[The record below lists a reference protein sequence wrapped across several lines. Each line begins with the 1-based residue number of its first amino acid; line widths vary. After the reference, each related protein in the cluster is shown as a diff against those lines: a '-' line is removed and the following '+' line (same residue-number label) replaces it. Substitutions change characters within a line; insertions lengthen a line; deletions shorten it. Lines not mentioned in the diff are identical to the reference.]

1 VSFAKTGAGDG
12 TVVVDL
18 AFKILLHDKLR
29 FLMTVVGV
37 MFADVL
43 VLVQVGLFLGLLE
56 NASSTIDRLDADLW
70 VMARN
75 TKNIEFA
82 QAFPEDY
89 TQRVRSIPGVERAD
103 NMIVMYG
110 HLRLPSGTRDNV
122 LIYAL
127 EDFAKWRF
135 PAAIVEGAL
144 PDLRHGSALFLD
156 DSATRRFGD
165 FQVGEHR
172 DVLGKRFKIA
182 GRTADAQSFTSTP
195 IAFMPYRCAQAVLFA
210 ARPRTSYIIARL
222 AAGTSV
228 EAVRAEIRR
237 KLPQND
243 VFTKAEWAQ
252 SCRSYWI
259 EKTGIG
265 LNIFLTIFLGCLV
278 GVVVVAQTLYAAT
291 MEHLEEFGTI
301 KAIGGT
307 NADIYAILAKQ
318 SCIAAFVG
326 FFLSL
331 APVFGLRHLALLA
344 GLKIQI
350 TTELGIGVLA
360 GTVLLCIGAG
370 AISFK
375 KIANIDPALVFRG

>member
-1 VSFAKTGAGDG
+1 
-12 TVVVDL
+12 VVDL
-18 AFKILLHDKLR
+18 ALKILLHDKLR

-56 NASSTIDRLDADLW
+56 HASNTIEKIDADLW

-82 QAFPEDY
+82 QSFPEDY
-89 TQRVRSIPGVERAD
+89 VQRVRSVAGVEHAD
-103 NMIVMYG
+103 SMIVMYA
-110 HLRLPSGTRDNV
+110 HLRLPTGSRDNV

-127 EDFAKWRF
+127 EDFARWRF
-135 PAAIVEGAL
+135 PATVVEGTI
-144 PDLRHGSALFLD
+144 PDLRHGSVLFLD

-165 FQVGEHR
+165 FHLGEHR
-172 DVLGKRFKIA
+172 DVLGMRFKIA
-182 GRTADAQSFTSTP
+182 GRTRDAQSFTSTP
-195 IAFMPYRCAQAVLFA
+195 ITFMPYRCAQSILFGA
-210 ARPRTSYIIARL
+210 KPRTSYIIAKL
-222 AAGTSV
+222 APGASV
-228 EAVRAEIRR
+228 EAVRAELGR

-243 VFTKAEWAQ
+243 IFTKEEWAA
-252 SCRSYWI
+252 SCRHYWI
-259 EKTGIG
+259 EKTGLG

-307 NADIYAILAKQ
+307 NADIYRILAKQ

-326 FFLSL
+326 FALSL
-331 APVFGLRHLALLA
+331 LPAFGLRAVAAGA
-344 GLKIQI
+344 GLTIRI
-350 TTELGIGVLA
+350 SPELGAAVLA
-360 GTVLLCIGAG
+360 GTVVLCIGAG
-370 AISFK
+370 AISFR
-375 KIANIDPALVFRG
+375 KIAKIDPALVFRG

>member
-1 VSFAKTGAGDG
+1 M
-12 TVVVDL
+12 VDL
-18 AFKILLHDKLR
+18 ALKILLHDKLR

-56 NASSTIDRLDADLW
+56 NASSTIERFDADLW

-82 QAFPEDY
+82 QTFPEDHVR
-89 TQRVRSIPGVERAD
+89 RVRSVPGVERAD
-103 NMIVMYG
+103 SLIVMYG

-127 EDFAKWRF
+127 EDFSRWRF
-135 PAAIVEGAL
+135 PATVTEGSI
-144 PDLRHGSALFLD
+144 PDLRHGTPLFLD
-156 DSATRRFGD
+156 DSATRRFGA
-165 FQVGEHR
+165 FHVGEHR
-172 DVLGKRFKIA
+172 DVLGMRFKIA
-182 GRTADAQSFTSTP
+182 GRTREAQSFTSTP
-195 IAFMPYRCAQAVLFA
+195 IAFMPYRCAQAILFGGK
-210 ARPRTSYIIARL
+210 PRTSYVIARL
-222 AAGTSV
+222 APGASID
-228 EAVRAEIRR
+228 AARSEIQR
-237 KLPQND
+237 KLPTAD
-243 VFTKAEWAQ
+243 VLTRAEWAQ

-307 NADIYAILAKQ
+307 NADIYMILGKQ
-318 SCIAAFVG
+318 SCIAAVVG
-326 FFLSL
+326 FVLSL
-331 APVFGLRHLALLA
+331 GPVFALKHLASLA
-344 GLKIQI
+344 GLEIQI
-350 TTELGIGVLA
+350 TNDLAAAVAA
-360 GTVLLCIGAG
+360 GTVVLCIGAG

>member
-1 VSFAKTGAGDG
+1 M
-12 TVVVDL
+12 VDL
-18 AFKILLHDKLR
+18 ALKILLHDKLR
-29 FLMTVVGV
+29 FLMTVIGV

-56 NASSTIDRLDADLW
+56 NASNTIEKLDADLW

-82 QAFPEDY
+82 QAFPEEY
-89 TQRVRSIPGVERAD
+89 LARVRSIQGVDHAD
-103 NMIVMYG
+103 SMIVMYG

-135 PAAIVEGAL
+135 PAILAEGAIQ
-144 PDLRHGSALFLD
+144 DLRHGSVLFLD

-165 FQVGEHR
+165 FHVGEHR

-182 GRTADAQSFTSTP
+182 GRTREAQSFTSTP
-195 IAFMPYRCAQAVLFA
+195 ITFMPYRCAQAILFGA
-210 ARPRTSYIIARL
+210 KPRTSYIIAKL
-222 AAGTSV
+222 ATGASA
-228 EAVRAEIRR
+228 EAVRAEIKR
-237 KLPQND
+237 KLPNND

-307 NADIYAILAKQ
+307 NGDIYKILAKQ

-326 FFLSL
+326 FALSL
-331 APVFGLRHLALLA
+331 GPVFALRHFAAQA

-350 TTELGIGVLA
+350 TPELGVA
-360 GTVLLCIGAG
+360 VLLGTIVMCIGAG

-375 KIANIDPALVFRG
+375 KIAKIDPALVFRG

>member
-1 VSFAKTGAGDG
+1 M
-12 TVVVDL
+12 VDL
-18 AFKILLHDKLR
+18 ALKILLHDKLR

-56 NASSTIDRLDADLW
+56 NASSTIERFDADLW

-82 QAFPEDY
+82 QTFPEDHVR
-89 TQRVRSIPGVERAD
+89 RVRSVPGVERAD
-103 NMIVMYG
+103 SLIVMYG
-110 HLRLPSGTRDNV
+110 HLRLTTGTRDNV

-127 EDFAKWRF
+127 DDFSKWRF
-135 PAAIVEGAL
+135 PATVTEGSI
-144 PDLRHGSALFLD
+144 PDLRHGTTLFLD
-156 DSATRRFGD
+156 DSATRRFGA
-165 FQVGEHR
+165 FHVGEFR
-172 DVLGKRFKIA
+172 DVLGMRFKIA
-182 GRTADAQSFTSTP
+182 GRTKEAQSFTSTP
-195 IAFMPYRCAQAVLFA
+195 IAFMPYRCAQTILFGA
-210 ARPRTSYIIARL
+210 KPRTSYVIARL
-222 AAGTSV
+222 APGASV
-228 EAVRAEIRR
+228 EAARAEIQR
-237 KLPQND
+237 KLPTAD
-243 VFTKAEWAQ
+243 VLTRAEWAQ

-307 NADIYAILAKQ
+307 NADIYMILGKQ
-318 SCIAAFVG
+318 SIIAAVVG
-326 FFLSL
+326 FVLSL
-331 APVFGLRHLALLA
+331 GPVFALKHLASLA
-344 GLKIQI
+344 GLEIQI
-350 TTELGIGVLA
+350 TPELAAGVAA
-360 GTVLLCIGAG
+360 GTVVLCIGAG